1 MTLRLPIGYR
11 VGAWE
16 VRESIAS
23 GAFGSVYEGQRVSV
37 PEEPHGNVHEETQG
51 DVHEGQHGSAREP
64 QPDVQEEPR
73 GSVGE
78 ERLESA
84 RNDPQDSVHEGTQS
98 NIRGRRHDRAR
109 RKPHM
114 RAREE
119 AHGEVG
125 GPPGG
130 EPSRA
135 ALKFLPTGTRTP
147 RQLDHL
153 RDLTEREVALLR
165 AVQRPRLIRMHEVL
179 TVDDPERPDVDG
191 ACVLVLERAHTSVE
205 RMLAHGGLIQAA
217 LLAQVCEGLVQLH
230 SAGWVHGDLKPANV
244 LLMRDSTVRLCDF
257 NLAAELEGTHAYS
270 PAFSTPDYTPP
281 ELLWSDIGERGQRI
295 RPSTDVW
302 AFGVLA
308 HLVLT
313 GDFPFPGSTSSARRD
328 AVLRYARGGEGL
340 RLSDELP
347 DAWRGIVTDCLAP
360 THEERARHDAR
371 SLLPRTEEAAGTAR
385 AARPRSRRRR
395 FGLSLAAGLTGLG
408 LVAGT
413 AAVTAT
419 LVDDGSGTHSTAE
432 PTGYDRC
439 ERGYVCFFT
448 EPAGQGDMC
457 SWFGFDEDWRTGT
470 IRCPWSARQAPRSVF
485 NNGTQ
490 GKHTAVA
497 YFHHD
502 DHHGREGCISRLART
517 DLPADLPEIRSHS
530 WVKSC

>member
-11 VGAWE
+11 VGPWE
-16 VRESIAS
+16 VREPIAS
-23 GAFGSVYEGQRVSV
+23 GAFGSVYEGRRHS
-37 PEEPHGNVHEETQG
+37 G
-51 DVHEGQHGSAREP
+51 HEGR
-64 QPDVQEEPR
+64 R
-73 GSVGE
+73 GSDP
-78 ERLESA
+78 ERW
-84 RNDPQDSVHEGTQS
+84 QDSDRE
-98 NIRGRRHDRAR
+98 GRRHSGHEGR
-109 RKPHM
+109 RGSDP
-114 RAREE
+114 EGWPE
-119 AHGEVG
+119 
-125 GPPGG
+125 G

-165 AVQRPRLIRMHEVL
+165 AVRRPRLVRMHEVL
-179 TVDDPERPDVDG
+179 TVDDPERPDIDG
-191 ACVLVLERAHTSVE
+191 ACVLVLERAHTSLE

-385 AARPRSRRRR
+385 ARTPGSRRRR
-395 FGLSLAAGLTGLG
+395 VGLYLAAGLTGLG

-419 LVDDGSGTHSTAE
+419 LVDEGPGTRRTAE

-439 ERGYVCFFT
+439 KRGYVCFFT

-485 NNGTQ
+485 NNGAQ
-490 GKHTAVA
+490 GKYAAVA
-497 YFHHD
+497 YFHSD
-502 DHHGREGCISRLART
+502 DHHGRQGCISRLGRL
-517 DLPADLPEIRSHS
+517 DLPDDLPEIRSHS
-530 WVKSC
+530 WVERC